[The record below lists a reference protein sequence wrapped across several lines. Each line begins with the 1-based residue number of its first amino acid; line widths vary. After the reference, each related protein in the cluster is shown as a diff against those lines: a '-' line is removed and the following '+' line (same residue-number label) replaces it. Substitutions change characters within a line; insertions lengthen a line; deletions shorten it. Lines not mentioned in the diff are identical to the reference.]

1 MDETILKVAVTGG
14 AGSGKTTVCNR
25 LKELGVK
32 VISSDALAKE
42 AVAQGSLAHE
52 NIVNYFGEKVLLSDG
67 NLNRQVLRRI
77 IIKNDIARLA
87 LERFIHPE
95 ISRLMHL
102 KIAQAGQDGDPV
114 LLVEVP
120 LLFELGMAE
129 QFDVVVVVSANH
141 ELRVKRLM
149 ERDNVS
155 RDEAEDLIN
164 VQMPDAEKVKRAG
177 FVLTNDGSKYQ
188 LIRSVDLLFNN
199 FFQKYLKNEPK
210 ALDRLINMI

>member
-1 MDETILKVAVTGG
+1 MDERILKVLKVAVTGG

-32 VISSDALAKE
+32 VISSDVLAKE

-52 NIVNYFGEKVLLSDG
+52 KIVNYFGKKVLLSDG
-67 NLNRQVLRRI
+67 NLNRQELRSI
-77 IIKNDIARLA
+77 IINDDVARLA

-102 KIAQAGQDGDPV
+102 RIAQAEQDGDPI

-129 QFDVVVVVSANH
+129 QFDVVIVVSADN

-149 ERDNVS
+149 DRDNVS

-164 VQMPDAEKVKRAG
+164 VQMPQAEKVERAE
-177 FVLTNDGSKYQ
+177 FVLANDRSKDE

-199 FFQKYLKNEPK
+199 FFQKYLKMNRKP
-210 ALDRLINMI
+210 LTG

>member
-32 VISSDALAKE
+32 VVSSDALAKE

-77 IIKNDIARLA
+77 IIKNDVARLA

-102 KIAQAGQDGDPV
+102 KIAQAEQDGDPV

-129 QFDVVVVVSANH
+129 QFDVVIVVGANH

-164 VQMPDAEKVKRAG
+164 VQMPDAEKVKRAE
-177 FVLTNDGSKYQ
+177 FVLTNDGPKYQ

-199 FFQKYLKNEPK
+199 FFQKYLKMNRKP
-210 ALDRLINMI
+210 LTG

>member
-1 MDETILKVAVTGG
+1 MDERILKVLKVAVTGG

-52 NIVNYFGEKVLLSDG
+52 KIVNYFGKKVLLSDG
-67 NLNRQVLRRI
+67 NLNRQELRSI
-77 IIKNDIARLA
+77 IINDDVARLA

-102 KIAQAGQDGDPV
+102 RIAQAEQDGDPV

-129 QFDVVVVVSANH
+129 QFDVVIVVSADH

-149 ERDNVS
+149 NRDNVS

-164 VQMPDAEKVKRAG
+164 VQMPQAEKVERAE
-177 FVLTNDGSKYQ
+177 FVLANDCSKDQ

-199 FFQKYLKNEPK
+199 FFQKYLKMNRKP
-210 ALDRLINMI
+210 LTG

>member
-1 MDETILKVAVTGG
+1 
-14 AGSGKTTVCNR
+14 
-25 LKELGVK
+25 
-32 VISSDALAKE
+32 
-42 AVAQGSLAHE
+42 
-52 NIVNYFGEKVLLSDG
+52 
-67 NLNRQVLRRI
+67 LNRQALRRMI
-77 IIKNDIARLA
+77 INDDVARLA

-102 KIAQAGQDGDPV
+102 RIAQAEQDGDPV

-129 QFDVVVVVSANH
+129 QFDVVIVVSADH

-149 ERDNVS
+149 DRDNVS

-164 VQMPDAEKVKRAG
+164 VQMPQAEKVERTE
-177 FVLTNDGSKYQ
+177 FVLANDYSKDQ

-199 FFQKYLKNEPK
+199 FFQKYLKMNRKP
-210 ALDRLINMI
+210 LTGY

>member
-1 MDETILKVAVTGG
+1 MDKRILKVLKVAVTGG

-52 NIVNYFGEKVLLSDG
+52 KIVNYFGKKVLLSDG
-67 NLNRQVLRRI
+67 NLNRQELRSI
-77 IIKNDIARLA
+77 IINDDVARLA

-102 KIAQAGQDGDPV
+102 RIAQAEQDGDTV

-129 QFDVVVVVSANH
+129 QFDVVIVVSADH

-149 ERDNVS
+149 DRDKVS

-164 VQMPDAEKVKRAG
+164 VQMPQVEKAERAE
-177 FVLTNDGSKYQ
+177 FVLANDCSKDQ

-199 FFQKYLKNEPK
+199 FFQKYLKMNRKP
-210 ALDRLINMI
+210 LTGY

>member
-1 MDETILKVAVTGG
+1 MDERILKVLKVAVTGG

-52 NIVNYFGEKVLLSDG
+52 KIVNYFGKKVLLSDG
-67 NLNRQVLRRI
+67 NLNRQELRSI
-77 IIKNDIARLA
+77 IINDDVARLA

-102 KIAQAGQDGDPV
+102 RIAQAEQDGDPV

-120 LLFELGMAE
+120 LLFELGMTE
-129 QFDVVVVVSANH
+129 QFDVIIVVSADH

-149 ERDNVS
+149 DRDNVS

-164 VQMPDAEKVKRAG
+164 VQMPQAEKVERAE
-177 FVLTNDGSKYQ
+177 FVLANDCSKDQ

-199 FFQKYLKNEPK
+199 FFQKYLKMNRKP
-210 ALDRLINMI
+210 LTGY

>member
-1 MDETILKVAVTGG
+1 MDETTLKVLKVAVTGG

-25 LKELGVK
+25 FKELGVK

-52 NIVNYFGEKVLLSDG
+52 KIVNYFGKKVLLSNG
-67 NLNRQVLRRI
+67 NLDRQALRRTI
-77 IIKNDIARLA
+77 INDDVARLA

-102 KIAQAGQDGDPV
+102 RIAQAEHNGDPV
-114 LLVEVP
+114 LLIEVP
-120 LLFELGMAE
+120 LLFELDMAE
-129 QFDVVVVVSANH
+129 QFDVVIVVSADH

-149 ERDNVS
+149 DRDNVS

-164 VQMPDAEKVKRAG
+164 VQMPQAEKVKRAE
-177 FVLTNDGSKYQ
+177 FVLANDFSKDQ

-199 FFQKYLKNEPK
+199 FFQKYLKMNRKP
-210 ALDRLINMI
+210 LTGY

>member
-1 MDETILKVAVTGG
+1 MDERILKVLKVAVTGG

-25 LKELGVK
+25 LKGLGVK

-52 NIVNYFGEKVLLSDG
+52 KIVNYFGKKVLLSDG
-67 NLNRQVLRRI
+67 NLNRQELRSI
-77 IIKNDIARLA
+77 IITDDVARLA

-102 KIAQAGQDGDPV
+102 RIAQAEQDGDPV

-129 QFDVVVVVSANH
+129 KFDVVIVVSADH

-149 ERDNVS
+149 DRDNVS

-164 VQMPDAEKVKRAG
+164 VQMPQAEKVERAE
-177 FVLTNDGSKYQ
+177 FVLANDCSKDQ
-188 LIRSVDLLFNN
+188 LTRSVDLLFNN
-199 FFQKYLKNEPK
+199 FFQKYLKMNRKP
-210 ALDRLINMI
+210 LTGY

>member
-1 MDETILKVAVTGG
+1 MDERILKVLKVAVTGG

-42 AVAQGSLAHE
+42 AVVQGSLAHE
-52 NIVNYFGEKVLLSDG
+52 KIVNYFGKKVLLSDG
-67 NLNRQVLRRI
+67 NLNRQELRSI
-77 IIKNDIARLA
+77 IINDDVARLA

-102 KIAQAGQDGDPV
+102 RIAQAEQDGDPV

-129 QFDVVVVVSANH
+129 QFDVVIVVSADH

-149 ERDNVS
+149 DRDNVS
-155 RDEAEDLIN
+155 RDEAENLIN
-164 VQMPDAEKVKRAG
+164 VQMPQAEKVERAE
-177 FVLTNDGSKYQ
+177 FVLANDCSKDL

-199 FFQKYLKNEPK
+199 FFQKYLKMNRKP
-210 ALDRLINMI
+210 LTG

>member
-1 MDETILKVAVTGG
+1 MDERILKVLKVAVTGG

-52 NIVNYFGEKVLLSDG
+52 KIVNYFGKKVLLNDG
-67 NLNRQVLRRI
+67 NLNRQELRSI
-77 IIKNDIARLA
+77 IITDDVARLA
-87 LERFIHPE
+87 MERFIHPE

-102 KIAQAGQDGDPV
+102 RIAQAEQDVDPV

-129 QFDVVVVVSANH
+129 QFDVVIVVSADH

-149 ERDNVS
+149 DRDNVS

-164 VQMPDAEKVKRAG
+164 VQMPQAEKVERAE
-177 FVLTNDGSKYQ
+177 FVLANDCSKDQ

-199 FFQKYLKNEPK
+199 FFQKYLK
-210 ALDRLINMI
+210 INRKPLTG

>member
-1 MDETILKVAVTGG
+1 MDERILKVLKVAVTGG

-52 NIVNYFGEKVLLSDG
+52 KIVNYFGKKVLLNDG
-67 NLNRQVLRRI
+67 NLNRQELRSI
-77 IIKNDIARLA
+77 IINDDVARLA

-102 KIAQAGQDGDPV
+102 RIAQAKQDGDPV

-129 QFDVVVVVSANH
+129 QFDVVIVVSADH

-149 ERDNVS
+149 DRDNVS

-164 VQMPDAEKVKRAG
+164 VQMPQAEKAERAE
-177 FVLTNDGSKYQ
+177 FVLANDCSKDQ

-199 FFQKYLKNEPK
+199 FFQKYLKMNRKP
-210 ALDRLINMI
+210 LTGY

>member
-1 MDETILKVAVTGG
+1 MDERILKVLKVAVTGG

-52 NIVNYFGEKVLLSDG
+52 KIVNYFGKKVLLSDG
-67 NLNRQVLRRI
+67 NLNRQELRSI
-77 IIKNDIARLA
+77 IINDDVARLA

-102 KIAQAGQDGDPV
+102 RIAQAEQDGDPV

-129 QFDVVVVVSANH
+129 QFDVVIVVSADH

-149 ERDNVS
+149 DRDNVS

-164 VQMPDAEKVKRAG
+164 VQMPQAEKVERAE
-177 FVLTNDGSKYQ
+177 FVLANDCSKDQ

-199 FFQKYLKNEPK
+199 FFQKYLKMNRKP
-210 ALDRLINMI
+210 LTG

>member
-1 MDETILKVAVTGG
+1 MDETILKVLKVAVTGG

-52 NIVNYFGEKVLLSDG
+52 KIVNYFGEKVLLSDG
-67 NLNRQVLRRI
+67 NLNRQMLRRI
-77 IIKNDIARLA
+77 IINDDVARLA
-87 LERFIHPE
+87 LERFLHPE

-102 KIAQAGQDGDPV
+102 RIAQAGQDGDPV

-129 QFDVVVVVSANH
+129 QFDVVIVVSADH

-149 ERDNVS
+149 DRDNVS

-164 VQMPDAEKVKRAG
+164 VQMPQAEKVERAE
-177 FVLTNDGSKYQ
+177 FVLTNDGSKDQ

-199 FFQKYLKNEPK
+199 FFQKYLKMNRKP
-210 ALDRLINMI
+210 LTGY

>member
-1 MDETILKVAVTGG
+1 MDERILKVLKVAVTGG

-52 NIVNYFGEKVLLSDG
+52 KIVNYFGKKVLLSDG
-67 NLNRQVLRRI
+67 NLNRQELRSI
-77 IIKNDIARLA
+77 IINDDVARLA

-102 KIAQAGQDGDPV
+102 RIAQAEQDGDPV

-129 QFDVVVVVSANH
+129 QFDVVIVVSADH

-149 ERDNVS
+149 DRDKVS

-164 VQMPDAEKVKRAG
+164 VQMPQAEKVERAE
-177 FVLTNDGSKYQ
+177 FVLANDCSKDQ

-199 FFQKYLKNEPK
+199 FFQKYLKMNRKP
-210 ALDRLINMI
+210 LTGY

>member
-1 MDETILKVAVTGG
+1 MDERILKVLKVAVTGG

-52 NIVNYFGEKVLLSDG
+52 KIVNYFGKKVLLNDG
-67 NLNRQVLRRI
+67 NLNRQELRSI
-77 IIKNDIARLA
+77 IITDDVARLA

-102 KIAQAGQDGDPV
+102 RIAQAKQDGDPV

-129 QFDVVVVVSANH
+129 QFDVVIVVSADH

-149 ERDNVS
+149 DRDNVS

-164 VQMPDAEKVKRAG
+164 VQMPQAEKVERAE
-177 FVLTNDGSKYQ
+177 FVLANDCSKDQ

-199 FFQKYLKNEPK
+199 FFQKYLKMNRKP
-210 ALDRLINMI
+210 LTGY

>member
-1 MDETILKVAVTGG
+1 MDERILKVLKVAVTGG

-52 NIVNYFGEKVLLSDG
+52 KIVNYFGKKVLLSDG
-67 NLNRQVLRRI
+67 NLNRQELRSI
-77 IIKNDIARLA
+77 IINDDVARLA

-102 KIAQAGQDGDPV
+102 RIAQAEQDGDPV

-129 QFDVVVVVSANH
+129 QFDVVIVVSADH

-149 ERDNVS
+149 DRDNVS

-164 VQMPDAEKVKRAG
+164 VQMPQAEKVERAE
-177 FVLTNDGSKYQ
+177 FVLANDCSKDL

-199 FFQKYLKNEPK
+199 FFQKYLKMNRKP
-210 ALDRLINMI
+210 LTG

>member
-1 MDETILKVAVTGG
+1 MDERILKVLKVAVTGG

-52 NIVNYFGEKVLLSDG
+52 KIVNYFGKKVLLSDG
-67 NLNRQVLRRI
+67 NLNRQELRSI
-77 IIKNDIARLA
+77 IINDDVARLA

-102 KIAQAGQDGDPV
+102 RIAQAEQDGDPV

-129 QFDVVVVVSANH
+129 QFDVVIVVSADH

-149 ERDNVS
+149 DRDNVS

-164 VQMPDAEKVKRAG
+164 VQMSQAEKVERAE
-177 FVLTNDGSKYQ
+177 FVLANDCSKDL

-199 FFQKYLKNEPK
+199 FFQKYLKMNRKP
-210 ALDRLINMI
+210 LTG

>member
-1 MDETILKVAVTGG
+1 MDERILKVLKVAVTGG

-52 NIVNYFGEKVLLSDG
+52 KIVNYFGKKVLLSDG
-67 NLNRQVLRRI
+67 NLNRQELRSI
-77 IIKNDIARLA
+77 IINDDVARLA

-102 KIAQAGQDGDPV
+102 RIAQAEQDGDSV

-129 QFDVVVVVSANH
+129 QFDVVIVVSADH

-149 ERDNVS
+149 DRDNVS
-155 RDEAEDLIN
+155 RDEAENLIN
-164 VQMPDAEKVKRAG
+164 VQMLQAEKVERAE
-177 FVLTNDGSKYQ
+177 FVLANDCSKDL

-199 FFQKYLKNEPK
+199 FFQKYLKMNRKP
-210 ALDRLINMI
+210 LTG

>member
-1 MDETILKVAVTGG
+1 MDERILKVLKVAVTGG

-52 NIVNYFGEKVLLSDG
+52 KIVNYFGKKVLLSDG
-67 NLNRQVLRRI
+67 NLNRQELRSI
-77 IIKNDIARLA
+77 IINDDVARLA

-102 KIAQAGQDGDPV
+102 RIAQAEQDGDPV

-129 QFDVVVVVSANH
+129 QFDVVIVVSADH

-149 ERDNVS
+149 DRDNVS

-164 VQMPDAEKVKRAG
+164 VQMPQAEKVERAE
-177 FVLTNDGSKYQ
+177 FVLANDCSKDQ

-199 FFQKYLKNEPK
+199 FFQKYLKMNRKP
-210 ALDRLINMI
+210 LTGY

>member
-1 MDETILKVAVTGG
+1 MDERILKVLKVAVTGG

-52 NIVNYFGEKVLLSDG
+52 KIVNYFGKKVLLSDG
-67 NLNRQVLRRI
+67 NLNRQELRSI
-77 IIKNDIARLA
+77 IINDDVARLA

-102 KIAQAGQDGDPV
+102 RIAQAEQDGDPV

-129 QFDVVVVVSANH
+129 QFDVVIVVSADH

-149 ERDNVS
+149 DRDNVS

-164 VQMPDAEKVKRAG
+164 VQMPQAEKVERAEC
-177 FVLTNDGSKYQ
+177 VLANDCSKDK

-199 FFQKYLKNEPK
+199 FFQKYLTMNRKP
-210 ALDRLINMI
+210 LTGY

>member
-77 IIKNDIARLA
+77 IIKNDVARLA

-102 KIAQAGQDGDPV
+102 KIAQAEQDGDPV

-129 QFDVVVVVSANH
+129 QFDVVIVVGANY

-164 VQMPDAEKVKRAG
+164 VQMPDAEKVKRAE
-177 FVLTNDGSKYQ
+177 FVLTNDGPKYQ

-199 FFQKYLKNEPK
+199 FFQKYLKMNRKP
-210 ALDRLINMI
+210 LTG

>member
-1 MDETILKVAVTGG
+1 MDERILKVLKVAVTGG

-52 NIVNYFGEKVLLSDG
+52 KIVNYFGKKVLLNDG
-67 NLNRQVLRRI
+67 NLNRQELRSI
-77 IIKNDIARLA
+77 IITDDVARLA

-95 ISRLMHL
+95 ISRLMYL
-102 KIAQAGQDGDPV
+102 RIAQAEQDGDPV

-129 QFDVVVVVSANH
+129 QFDVVIVVSADH

-149 ERDNVS
+149 DRDNVS

-164 VQMPDAEKVKRAG
+164 VQMPQAEKVKRAEC
-177 FVLTNDGSKYQ
+177 VLANDCSKDK

-199 FFQKYLKNEPK
+199 FFQKYLKMNRKP
-210 ALDRLINMI
+210 LTGY

>member
-1 MDETILKVAVTGG
+1 MDKTILKVLKVAVTGG

-77 IIKNDIARLA
+77 IINNDVARLA

-102 KIAQAGQDGDPV
+102 KIAQAEQDGDPV

-120 LLFELGMAE
+120 ILFELGMAE
-129 QFDVVVVVSANH
+129 QFDVVIVVSADH

-149 ERDNVS
+149 DRDNVS

-164 VQMPDAEKVKRAG
+164 VQMPDAEKVERAE
-177 FVLTNDGSKYQ
+177 FVLTNDGSKEQ
-188 LIRSVDLLFNN
+188 LIRSVDLLSKKI
-199 FFQKYLKNEPK
+199 FQKYLKM
-210 ALDRLINMI
+210 DRKPLTG

>member
-1 MDETILKVAVTGG
+1 
-14 AGSGKTTVCNR
+14 

-52 NIVNYFGEKVLLSDG
+52 KIVNYFGKKVLLSDG
-67 NLNRQVLRRI
+67 NLNRQELRSI
-77 IIKNDIARLA
+77 IINDDVARLA

-102 KIAQAGQDGDPV
+102 RIAQAEQDGDPV

-129 QFDVVVVVSANH
+129 QFDVVIVVSADH

-149 ERDNVS
+149 DRDNVS
-155 RDEAEDLIN
+155 RDEAENLIN
-164 VQMPDAEKVKRAG
+164 VQMPQAEKVERAE
-177 FVLTNDGSKYQ
+177 FVLANDCSKDL

-199 FFQKYLKNEPK
+199 FFQKYLKMNRKP
-210 ALDRLINMI
+210 LTG

>member
-1 MDETILKVAVTGG
+1 MDKRILKVLKVAVTGG

-52 NIVNYFGEKVLLSDG
+52 KIVNYFGKKVLLSDG
-67 NLNRQVLRRI
+67 NLNRQELRSI
-77 IIKNDIARLA
+77 IINDDVARLA

-102 KIAQAGQDGDPV
+102 RIAQAEQDGDPV

-129 QFDVVVVVSANH
+129 QFDVVIVVSADH

-149 ERDNVS
+149 DRDKVS

-164 VQMPDAEKVKRAG
+164 VQMPQAEKAERAE
-177 FVLTNDGSKYQ
+177 FVLANDCSKDQ

-199 FFQKYLKNEPK
+199 FFQKYLKMNRKP
-210 ALDRLINMI
+210 LTGY

>member
-1 MDETILKVAVTGG
+1 MDERILKVLKVAVTGG

-25 LKELGVK
+25 LKKLGVK

-42 AVAQGSLAHE
+42 AVDKDSLAHE
-52 NIVNYFGEKVLLSDG
+52 KIVNYFGEKVLLNDG
-67 NLNRQVLRRI
+67 NLNRQALRRMI
-77 IIKNDIARLA
+77 INDNVARLA

-102 KIAQAGQDGDPV
+102 RIAQAEHNGDPV
-114 LLVEVP
+114 LLIEVP

-129 QFDVVVVVSANH
+129 QFDVVIVVSADR

-149 ERDNVS
+149 DRDNVS

-164 VQMPDAEKVKRAG
+164 VQMPQAEKVERAE
-177 FVLTNDGSKYQ
+177 FVLANDFSKDQ

-199 FFQKYLKNEPK
+199 FFQKYLKMNRKP
-210 ALDRLINMI
+210 LTGY

>member
-1 MDETILKVAVTGG
+1 MDERILKVLKVAVTGG

-42 AVAQGSLAHE
+42 AVAQGSLAHKK
-52 NIVNYFGEKVLLSDG
+52 IVDYFGKKVLLSDG
-67 NLNRQVLRRI
+67 NLNRQELRSI
-77 IIKNDIARLA
+77 IINDDVARLA

-102 KIAQAGQDGDPV
+102 RIAQAEQDGDPV

-129 QFDVVVVVSANH
+129 QFDVVIVVSADH

-149 ERDNVS
+149 DRDNVS
-155 RDEAEDLIN
+155 SDEAEDLIN
-164 VQMPDAEKVKRAG
+164 VQMPQAEKVERAE
-177 FVLTNDGSKYQ
+177 FVLANDCSKDL
-188 LIRSVDLLFNN
+188 LISSVDLLFNN
-199 FFQKYLKNEPK
+199 FFQKYLKMNRKP
-210 ALDRLINMI
+210 LTG

>member
-1 MDETILKVAVTGG
+1 MDERILKVLKVAVTGG

-52 NIVNYFGEKVLLSDG
+52 KIVNYFGKKVLLNDG
-67 NLNRQVLRRI
+67 NLNRQELRSI
-77 IIKNDIARLA
+77 VITDDVARLA

-102 KIAQAGQDGDPV
+102 RIAQAKQDGDPV

-129 QFDVVVVVSANH
+129 QFDVVIVVSADH

-149 ERDNVS
+149 DRDNVS

-164 VQMPDAEKVKRAG
+164 VQMPQAEKVERAE
-177 FVLTNDGSKYQ
+177 FVLANDRSKDQ

-199 FFQKYLKNEPK
+199 FFQKYLKMNRKP
-210 ALDRLINMI
+210 LTGY

>member
-1 MDETILKVAVTGG
+1 MDETIIKVLKVAVTGG

-52 NIVNYFGEKVLLSDG
+52 KIVNYFGEKVLLSDG
-67 NLNRQVLRRI
+67 NLNRQALRRMI
-77 IIKNDIARLA
+77 INDNVARLA

-102 KIAQAGQDGDPV
+102 RIAQAEHNGDPV
-114 LLVEVP
+114 LLIEVP

-129 QFDVVVVVSANH
+129 QFDVVIVVSADH

-149 ERDNVS
+149 DRDNVS

-164 VQMPDAEKVKRAG
+164 VQMPQAEKVERAE
-177 FVLTNDGSKYQ
+177 FVIANDCSKDQ

-199 FFQKYLKNEPK
+199 FFQKYL
-210 ALDRLINMI
+210 NMNRKPLTGY

>member
-1 MDETILKVAVTGG
+1 VTGG

-52 NIVNYFGEKVLLSDG
+52 KIVNYFGKKVLLNDG
-67 NLNRQVLRRI
+67 NLNRQELRSI
-77 IIKNDIARLA
+77 IINDDVARLA

-102 KIAQAGQDGDPV
+102 RIAQAEQDGDTV

-129 QFDVVVVVSANH
+129 QFDVVIVVSADH

-149 ERDNVS
+149 DRDKVS

-164 VQMPDAEKVKRAG
+164 VQMPQAEKAERAE
-177 FVLTNDGSKYQ
+177 FVLANDCSKDQ

-199 FFQKYLKNEPK
+199 FFQKYLKMNRKP
-210 ALDRLINMI
+210 LTGY

>member
-1 MDETILKVAVTGG
+1 MDERILKVLKVAVTGG

-52 NIVNYFGEKVLLSDG
+52 KIVNYFGKKVLLNDG
-67 NLNRQVLRRI
+67 NLNRQELRRI
-77 IIKNDIARLA
+77 VITDDVARLA

-102 KIAQAGQDGDPV
+102 RIAQAEQDGDPV

-129 QFDVVVVVSANH
+129 QFDVVIVVSADH

-149 ERDNVS
+149 DRDNVS

-164 VQMPDAEKVKRAG
+164 VQMPQAEKVERAE
-177 FVLTNDGSKYQ
+177 FVLANDRSKDQ

-199 FFQKYLKNEPK
+199 FFQKYLKMNRKP
-210 ALDRLINMI
+210 LTGY

>member
-1 MDETILKVAVTGG
+1 MDERILKVLKVAVTGG

-52 NIVNYFGEKVLLSDG
+52 KIVNYFGKKVLLSDG
-67 NLNRQVLRRI
+67 NLNRQELRSI
-77 IIKNDIARLA
+77 IINDDVARLA

-102 KIAQAGQDGDPV
+102 RIAQAEQDGDPV

-129 QFDVVVVVSANH
+129 QFDVVIVVSADH

-149 ERDNVS
+149 DRDKVS

-164 VQMPDAEKVKRAG
+164 VQMPQVEKAERAE
-177 FVLTNDGSKYQ
+177 FVLANDCSKDQ

-199 FFQKYLKNEPK
+199 FFQKYLKMNRKP
-210 ALDRLINMI
+210 LTGY